1 MLVLFDKSVVVGDKV
16 DDDENNGVCVV
27 VVLLKFIKFEYEL
40 EVGSSVLFC
49 ELAVLF
55 IAFELDLVERRTGVL
70 PLWLVGELWFDDM
83 LLAGVNDDVYT

>member
-40 EVGSSVLFC
+40 EVGSSVLFIFWSVFQI
-49 ELAVLF
+49 ANFFF
-55 IAFELDLVERRTGVL
+55 I
-70 PLWLVGELWFDDM
+70 
-83 LLAGVNDDVYT
+83 